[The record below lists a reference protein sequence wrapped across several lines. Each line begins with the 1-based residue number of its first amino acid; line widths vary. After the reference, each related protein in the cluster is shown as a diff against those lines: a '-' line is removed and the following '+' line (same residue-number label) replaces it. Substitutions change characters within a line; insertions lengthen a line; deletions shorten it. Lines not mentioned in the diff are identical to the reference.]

1 MSAGWRLAASC
12 GVVSDDSAVS
22 RQERGGFVG
31 SVEQRLV
38 RNATANILLFR
49 FTFILNRE
57 HKTISAHRYAHT
69 GSHTQSVHVR
79 YIHTHTYTQAQYT
92 LSHSVESRCVGVQW
106 TFSSPC

>member
-49 FTFILNRE
+49 FTFILNKE
-57 HKTISAHRYAHT
+57 SIKQFLHTDMLIQALTHSRYMSGIYT
-69 GSHTQSVHVR
+69 
-79 YIHTHTYTQAQYT
+79 HTHTHKRNILYRTA
-92 LSHSVESRCVGVQW
+92 
-106 TFSSPC
+106 